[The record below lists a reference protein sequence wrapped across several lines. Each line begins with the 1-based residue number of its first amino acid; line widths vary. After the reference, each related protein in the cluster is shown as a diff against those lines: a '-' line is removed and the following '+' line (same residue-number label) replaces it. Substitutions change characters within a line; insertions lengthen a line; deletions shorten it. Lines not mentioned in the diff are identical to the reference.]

1 MNWYLVHTKPRQ
13 EHCALENLQNQG
25 YACYLPLLACEK
37 LLRGK
42 LHTSCTPLFP
52 RYLFI
57 QLDTELQGKS
67 WAPIRSTKGVHRLV
81 CFGSDPARVD
91 PTLVQALQHHEQ
103 KALQQPQQLFTKGE
117 KVRVL
122 DGPFQG
128 LEAIYHMA
136 DGESRV
142 MVLIELLSKPVRVPL
157 SPAQLKKAG

>member
-37 LLRGK
+37 LLGGK
-42 LHTSCTPLFP
+42 LQASWAPLFP

-57 QLDTELQGKS
+57 QLNTELQGKS

-91 PTLVQALQHHEQ
+91 PALVQG
-103 KALQQPQQLFTKGE
+103 K
-117 KVRVL
+117 R
-122 DGPFQG
+122 
-128 LEAIYHMA
+128 
-136 DGESRV
+136 
-142 MVLIELLSKPVRVPL
+142 
-157 SPAQLKKAG
+157 PANTS